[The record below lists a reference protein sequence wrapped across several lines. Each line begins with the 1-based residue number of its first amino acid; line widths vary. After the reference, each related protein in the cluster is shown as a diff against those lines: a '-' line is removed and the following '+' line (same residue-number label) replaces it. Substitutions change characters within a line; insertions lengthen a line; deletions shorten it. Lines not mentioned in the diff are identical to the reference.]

1 MTVVW
6 GYLLGYQKGTMTDL
20 KDITIT
26 PIAPEGLGFG
36 EGAISYKDRA
46 EQDVPVE
53 ELKKVEAIITE
64 PAKILV
70 DIDQEDGD
78 YIDDD
83 GCGDGRGATE
93 SDGAKVYI
101 KQGDNFYK
109 KSLNRAKVFG
119 GAPAMAAAAMIAL
132 DAHKPEE
139 VTELFVA
146 AMDELDEHDIDYG
159 AHTDEHAGEANSG
172 CGAIDNA
179 PLIID
184 NVAKFQEQIKATI
197 KKIIPDVD
205 LMTLDE
211 VIDAF
216 VSYAENKQSDGYR
229 GQAVMDE
236 IDAREKVIK
245 RLVKDHNE
253 MYVILNEVE
262 HQTVNQFTVRDASH
276 EVVQTFAVDL
286 WRLADINA
294 RLYVDEVES
303 QDVAFTSQLVYT
315 LATAATLTDG
325 TLPVYKISETA
336 AKITL

>member
-1 MTVVW
+1 
-6 GYLLGYQKGTMTDL
+6 MTDL
-20 KDITIT
+20 KDITIY

-36 EGAISYKDRA
+36 EGAISHQGRA
-46 EQDVPVE
+46 GKDVPAE
-53 ELKKVEAIITE
+53 ELEKVEAVLTD

-70 DIDQEDGD
+70 EIDQEDGD

-83 GCGDGRGATE
+83 GCGDGRGVTE
-93 SDGAKVYI
+93 PDGATVYI

-119 GAPAMAAAAMIAL
+119 GAPAMVAAAMIAM
-132 DAHKPEE
+132 DAKKPED
-139 VTELFVA
+139 VTELFIA

-159 AHTDEHAGEANSG
+159 AHTDEHAGDIKSG

-184 NVAKFQEQIKATI
+184 NVLKFQDEIKATI
-197 KKIIPDVD
+197 KSLITDVD

-211 VIDAF
+211 VIEAF
-216 VSYAENKQSDGYR
+216 VDYAENKQSDGYR

-245 RLVKDHNE
+245 RLVKGHNE
-253 MYVILNEVE
+253 MYVLLNEVE
-262 HQTVNQFTVRDASH
+262 HQTVNQYSVRDASR
-276 EVVQTFAVDL
+276 EVVQAFAVDL
-286 WRLADINA
+286 WRLTDINA
-294 RLYVDEVES
+294 RLYADDAEAQET
-303 QDVAFTSQLVYT
+303 ALISQLVYT
-315 LATAATLTDG
+315 IATAATLTDG
-325 TLPVYKISETA
+325 TLPVYKITETA

>member
-1 MTVVW
+1 
-6 GYLLGYQKGTMTDL
+6 MTDL

-26 PIAPEGLGFG
+26 LVAPDGLGFG
-36 EGAISYKDRA
+36 EGAISYQDRA
-46 EQDVPVE
+46 GKDVPAE
-53 ELKKVEAIITE
+53 ELKKVEAVLTD

-70 DIDQEDGD
+70 EIDQEDGD

-83 GCGDGRGATE
+83 GCGDGRGVTE
-93 SDGAKVYI
+93 QDGVRAYI

-119 GAPAMAAAAMIAL
+119 GAPVMAVAAMIAL
-132 DAHKPEE
+132 DANKPENA
-139 VTELFVA
+139 TELFIA

-159 AHTDEHAGEANSG
+159 AHTDEHAGEIKSG

-179 PLIID
+179 PVIID
-184 NVAKFQEQIKATI
+184 NVVKFQDEIKATI
-197 KKIIPDVD
+197 KSLIPDVD
-205 LMTLDE
+205 LMILDE

-216 VSYAENKQSDGYR
+216 VNYADDKQADGYR

-245 RLVKDHNE
+245 RLVKGHNE
-253 MYVILNEVE
+253 MYILLNEVE
-262 HQTVNQFTVRDASH
+262 HQTVNQYSVRDASH
-276 EVVQTFAVDL
+276 EVVQAFAVDL

-294 RLYVDEVES
+294 RLYEDDAEAQET
-303 QDVAFTSQLVYT
+303 ALISQLVYT

-325 TLPVYKISETA
+325 SLPVYKITETA
-336 AKITL
+336 VKITL